1 MKRLI
6 YIFILIAG
14 CTTYKD
20 LDYYVKENTKTK
32 LQTIIWE
39 VGKKPTQSI
48 IDIDLNKIKK
58 LNKIKDPFKDALL
71 NKLREKKQ
79 PKYYILYIQKRK
91 DVIKWQ
97 IFNAASLIDSLGFK

>member
-6 YIFILIAG
+6 YIFFLITS

-20 LDYYVKENTKTK
+20 LDYYVKEDTKTK

-39 VGKKPTQSI
+39 VGKEPTQSI
-48 IDIDLNKIKK
+48 VDINLNKIKK
-58 LNKIKDPFKDALL
+58 LNKIKDPFRDALL
-71 NKLREKKQ
+71 DKLREKEQ

-91 DVIKWQ
+91 DFIKWQ
-97 IFNAASLIDSLGFK
+97 IFNAVSSIDSLGFK